1 MLRAAINLP
10 ESALHVAPWVE
21 RAEVKQNLADRWLLG
36 IAGRISVATSGLS
49 VWRLRK
55 FAASVIALEDA
66 YSGLSEQALQQRVAG
81 VSSELR
87 RSGLRGDVVAN
98 AFALVREA
106 SVRAIGKR
114 HYDVQIIGGRVMLDG
129 RFAEM
134 QTGEGKTLTALLPAA
149 TMALAG
155 VPVHVV
161 TVNEYLAER
170 DANQLEPVYQLLG
183 LSVGKVLPEQ
193 SPAERALAYGC
204 RVTYCVNKDLTF
216 DYLRDRIE
224 TLSGRHG
231 ARAQLAGLGMPHTLL
246 APPLTKGLWY
256 ALIDEADSVF
266 VDEARTPLI
275 ISRSGSSS
283 AAALE
288 SDGALALAKT
298 LQEQVHFKVV
308 ARDRHVELLDAGKQ
322 VLQHC
327 QQLGLPNPK
336 IQRERLLAQALTAL
350 HCYAL
355 DRHYIVADGKIEIVD
370 EFTGRV
376 MPDRAWEGGLHQM
389 IERKEG
395 LQATAPRETSARI
408 TYQRLFRRYLRLGG
422 MSGTLSEASGE
433 LKAVLGVRV
442 VRVPTYRPV
451 LRKSLP
457 TRLFASSQQRDAAVV
472 ASAAAMVAGGRAVL
486 IGTRSVAAS
495 ERIASLC
502 RVFGLDPTLL
512 NARQDADEAG
522 IVSRAGQP
530 GQLTVATNMAGR
542 GTDITLAPSVLRA
555 GGLHVIL
562 TEFHESKRIDRQ
574 LVGRAGRQGDPGS
587 WQALVSLDDEIFTSQ
602 APSLARWLG
611 GRFPT
616 EMPRWIA
623 TGLRWLTQA
632 AAERQHAETRRNT
645 LAQEQRTD
653 QMLAFAGRPE

>member
-1 MLRAAINLP
+1 MLRAAIDIP
-10 ESALHVAPWVE
+10 ESALSASPWVE

-36 IAGRISVATSGLS
+36 MAGRLSVAASCVS
-49 VWRLRK
+49 VWRLRR
-55 FAASVIALEDA
+55 FSVQVFELESEFSA
-66 YSGLSEQALQQRVAG
+66 LSEQALQQRVLQA
-81 VSSELR
+81 SSELR
-87 RSGLRGDVVAN
+87 QAGLRQDVVAKT
-98 AFALVREA
+98 FALVREA
-106 SVRAIGKR
+106 TFRAVGKR
-114 HYDVQIIGGRVMLDG
+114 HFDVQVIGGRVMLDG

-161 TVNEYLAER
+161 TVNEYLAAR
-170 DANQLEPVYQLLG
+170 DADQLEPVYRLLG
-183 LSVGKVLPEQ
+183 LSVGKVLPDQ
-193 SPAERALAYGC
+193 SPADRARAYSC
-204 RVTYCVNKDLTF
+204 RVTYCVNKELTF

-224 TLSGRHG
+224 TLAGRHG
-231 ARAQLAGLGMPHTLL
+231 ARAQLARLGTPHTPV
-246 APPLTKGLWY
+246 APPLTNGLWY

-283 AAALE
+283 RAATE
-288 SDGALALAKT
+288 SDAALALAKT
-298 LQEQVHFKVV
+298 LQQQVHFNVE
-308 ARDRHVELLDAGKQ
+308 ARDRRIDLLESGRQLLQQCQ
-322 VLQHC
+322 VPA
-327 QQLGLPNPK
+327 LPIPK

-350 HCYAL
+350 HCYEL
-355 DRHYIVADGKIEIVD
+355 DRHYIVVDGKIQIVD

-442 VRVPTYRPV
+442 VRIPTYRPV
-451 LRKSLP
+451 LRKGFA
-457 TRLFASSQQRDAAVV
+457 TRLFVSAQQRDAAVV
-472 ASAAAMVAGGRAVL
+472 ASAAAMVAAGRAVL

-495 ERIASLC
+495 ERIAALC
-502 RVFGLDPTLL
+502 RAAGLGLTLL

-522 IVSRAGQP
+522 IVSQAGQS

-542 GTDITLAPSVLRA
+542 GTDITLAPSVLSA

-562 TEFHESKRIDRQ
+562 TEFHESRRIDRQ
-574 LVGRAGRQGDPGS
+574 LAGRAGRQGDRGS
-587 WQALVSLDDEIFTSQ
+587 WQALVSLDDEIFTTQ
-602 APSLARWLG
+602 AHRVSRWLG
-611 GRFPT
+611 ARFPT
-616 EMPRWIA
+616 EVPRWIA
-623 TGLRWLTQA
+623 VVLRWLTQA

-645 LAQEQRTD
+645 LSQEQRTD
-653 QMLAFAGRPE
+653 QTLAFAGRPE